1 MGGVGKREARSR
13 EEDGT
18 RTSRCEAL
26 VDLQSS
32 RELLK
37 VVSRAVSQS
46 VLWKDQHSLERSIGF
61 GKINTDNGL
70 EGWSMRE
77 RERERRSGKWL
88 RRNRCGISKKRWWLQ
103 PR

>member
-1 MGGVGKREARSR
+1 MGKREARSR
-13 EEDGT
+13 EVGGT

-46 VLWKDQHSLERSIGF
+46 VLWKDQHSLERSISF
-61 GKINTDNGL
+61 GKINIDNGL

-77 RERERRSGKWL
+77 KER
-88 RRNRCGISKKRWWLQ
+88 KKGWEMA
-103 PR
+103 

>member
-1 MGGVGKREARSR
+1 MGKREARSR
-13 EEDGT
+13 EVGGT
-18 RTSRCEAL
+18 RTSRCKAL

-46 VLWKDQHSLERSIGF
+46 VLWKDQHSLERSISF
-61 GKINTDNGL
+61 GKINIDNGL

-77 RERERRSGKWL
+77 KER
-88 RRNRCGISKKRWWLQ
+88 KKGWEMA
-103 PR
+103 